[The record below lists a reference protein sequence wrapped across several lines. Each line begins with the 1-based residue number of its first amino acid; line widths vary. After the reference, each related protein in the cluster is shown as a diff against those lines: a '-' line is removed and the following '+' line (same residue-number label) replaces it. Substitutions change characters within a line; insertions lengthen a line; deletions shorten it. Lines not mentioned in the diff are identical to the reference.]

1 MHSKYRKLSNIVSI
15 KKMILSST
23 TIIVLYCIFLYIALL
38 NIDANFYVPPTPMG
52 AAAGG
57 VMFAYALGFFGVNLA
72 SILFIHIA
80 LILKLNKSYK

>member
-1 MHSKYRKLSNIVSI
+1 M

-23 TIIVLYCIFLYIALL
+23 AIIVLYCIFVYIALL
-38 NIDANFYVPPTPMG
+38 NIAANLHLPPTPMG

-57 VMFAYALGFFGVNLA
+57 VMFTYALGFFGINLA

-80 LILKLNKSYK
+80 LILKLNKRYK